1 LYELGIFIAR
11 FYEKK
16 LDPADEEA
24 KAAAAN

>member
-1 LYELGIFIAR
+1 LGIFIAR